1 MAIKRF
7 KANSDN
13 TITNAFRSDL
23 TNRGLNANMG
33 ASDVLETFSLYAQ
46 ASSGSTELERILIK
60 FPISDIIT
68 ARAAGTVPASGS
80 VSFYLRMFN
89 AATSQTVPRDLILKV
104 RPVIKDW
111 QEGTG
116 LDMDEYKDVVA
127 KGDIGSTWI
136 SASSTEIW
144 TTMGG
149 DYNPTPAY
157 NQTFPLGTEDLNI
170 DITPL
175 VEEWIDGTKENY
187 GVGVHLTSSQE
198 AKYTETEPREAV
210 YYDEKAYLSGTIP
223 AGAMSETQ
231 PFTIAGWVY
240 VSRPAGLAPTG
251 SVQLIWSM
259 SQVGLGGDLSRYI
272 ISNLHNFVQYTSL
285 YSGDDRYWTAD
296 VKLPFGVWSHV
307 AIADSPLELSTP
319 PTYYINGVSGA
330 FDQVT
335 QAIGTPEPYD
345 SFHLGGREDLGIS
358 YNWSGSLDDFVY
370 YDTRLSAS
378 DVLELYNG
386 GCPIDIKDLSSYSDA
401 KHWWI
406 NGDDTRDGIRLG
418 TPPTEISIYDQI
430 GDLDLYAT
438 GTGDMA
444 IVDSL
449 CQSSGGLFG
458 GNRTTGEIVNLNG
471 SQTSYYTKKFFG
483 RGSEFFFKRPVLE
496 ARWDSAIKDDRGNFY
511 ASSSLLPA
519 SENTRTLYLHNV
531 IGGKLYNI
539 PAIGTGSIYLKTY
552 TSSSDGSQIGTT
564 VTGGY
569 VSLGVYSA
577 SFALDTTASTVYD
590 RWYSSG
596 FADSYYTGTIGIKT
610 HDVSGYNPYST
621 YVPSLTNLK
630 PIYYPH
636 ETARFR
642 FYVRLK
648 DWSPNLYTVAN
659 TINDTLIIESA
670 SYQIHRIIDDL
681 KIIPFDTGSNRS
693 TETSF
698 DVSGNYFDLSM
709 DLFEPGYSYGIRIAF
724 YNETVSSYVEQP
736 YEWKFRVDNLET
748 Q

>member
-13 TITNAFRSDL
+13 TITNAFKSNL
-23 TNRGLNANMG
+23 TQRGLNANMG
-33 ASDVLETFSLYAQ
+33 ASDVLETFSIYGQ

-60 FPISDIIT
+60 FPITEIIT
-68 ARAAGTVPASGS
+68 ERTAGTIPDSGS
-80 VSFYLRMFN
+80 VSFYLRMYN
-89 AATSQTVPRDLILKV
+89 AKTDRTVPRNLGLSIYAV
-104 RPVIKDW
+104 SRSW

-116 LDMDEYKDVVA
+116 LDMDEYKDVVTQ
-127 KGDIGSTWI
+127 GDIGSTWI
-136 SASSTEIW
+136 SASSTEAW
-144 TTMGG
+144 TRMGG
-149 DYNPTPAY
+149 DYHTSPVY
-157 NQTFPLGTEDLNI
+157 NQSFTLGTEDLSV
-170 DITPL
+170 DVTPL
-175 VEEWIDGTKENY
+175 VEEWIVGTKTNY
-187 GVGVHLTSSQE
+187 GFGVHLTGTQE
-198 AKYTETEPREAV
+198 S
-210 YYDEKAYLSGTIP
+210 YY
-223 AGAMSETQ
+223 
-231 PFTIAGWVY
+231 
-240 VSRPAGLAPTG
+240 
-251 SVQLIWSM
+251 
-259 SQVGLGGDLSRYI
+259 
-272 ISNLHNFVQYTSL
+272 
-285 YSGDDRYWTAD
+285 
-296 VKLPFGVWSHV
+296 
-307 AIADSPLELSTP
+307 
-319 PTYYINGVSGA
+319 
-330 FDQVT
+330 
-335 QAIGTPEPYD
+335 
-345 SFHLGGREDLGIS
+345 
-358 YNWSGSLDDFVY
+358 
-370 YDTRLSAS
+370 SAS
-378 DVLELYNG
+378 
-386 GCPIDIKDLSSYSDA
+386 
-401 KHWWI
+401 
-406 NGDDTRDGIRLG
+406 T
-418 TPPTEISIYDQI
+418 
-430 GDLDLYAT
+430 
-438 GTGDMA
+438 
-444 IVDSL
+444 DST
-449 CQSSGGLFG
+449 SSGQL
-458 GNRTTGEIVNLNG
+458 VNLTG
-471 SQTSYYTKKFFG
+471 SQTTYYTKKFFG
-483 RGSEFFFKRPVLE
+483 RGSEFFFKRPTIE

-519 SENTRTLYLHNV
+519 SVNTRTLYLHNV

-539 PAIGTGSIYLKTY
+539 PAVGTGEIYLKTY
-552 TSSSDGSQIGTT
+552 TSSSGGSQIGTT

-577 SFALDTTASTVYD
+577 SFTLDTTASTVYD

-681 KIIPFDTGSNRS
+681 KIIPFDTGSTRS

-709 DLFEPGYSYGIRIAF
+709 NLFDPGYSYGIRLAF
-724 YNETVSSYVEQP
+724 YNESVSSYVEQP

>member
-7 KANSDN
+7 TANADN
-13 TITNAFRSDL
+13 TITNAFRSNL
-23 TNRGLNANMG
+23 TQRGLNANMG
-33 ASDVLETFSLYAQ
+33 ASDVLETFSLYGQ

-60 FPISDIIT
+60 FPVNDIVT
-68 ARAAGTVPASGS
+68 ARAAGTVPASGN

-89 AATSQTVPRDLILKV
+89 AETSQTVPRDLILNV
-104 RPVIKDW
+104 LPVVKDW

-127 KGDIGSTWI
+127 QGDIGSTWM
-136 SASSTEIW
+136 SASSTAAW

-149 DYNPTPAY
+149 DYNPTPTY
-157 NQTFPLGTEDLNI
+157 SQTFPLGTEDLNV
-170 DITPL
+170 DITTL

-198 AKYTETEPREAV
+198 AKYTELEPREAV
-210 YYDEKAYLSGTIP
+210 YFDENSFLSASVP

-231 PFTIAGWVY
+231 PFTMAGWVFCSKPSA
-240 VSRPAGLAPTG
+240 VAPAGAIQIVWAWSEPG
-251 SVQLIWSM
+251 SVAT
-259 SQVGLGGDLSRYI
+259 SRYLTA
-272 ISNLHNFVQYTSL
+272 NLFNFPQYFSA
-285 YSGDDRYWTAD
+285 YSGDDRYWYTD
-296 VKLPFGVWSHV
+296 VKIPQNVWTHL

-319 PTYYINGVSGA
+319 PTYYVNGVSGT
-330 FDQVT
+330 FIQLT
-335 QAIGTPEPYD
+335 QATGTPEPFD
-345 SFHLGGREDLGIS
+345 SFHLGGRENEGLNF
-358 YNWSGSLDDFVY
+358 NWSGSLDDFVY
-370 YDTRLSAS
+370 YDKRLSAAE
-378 DVLELYNG
+378 VLELYNG
-386 GCPIDIKDLSSYSDA
+386 GCPVDIKDLSSYSDA

-430 GDLDLYAT
+430 GDVDFYAT

-483 RGSEFFFKRPVLE
+483 RRSEFFFKRPVLE
-496 ARWDSAIKDDRGNFY
+496 ARWDSALKDDRGNFY

-519 SENTRTLYLHNV
+519 SENNRTLYLHNV
-531 IGGKLYNI
+531 IGGKLFNI
-539 PAIGTGSIYLKTY
+539 PAVGTGEIYLQTY
-552 TSSSDGSQIGTT
+552 DASSGGNQIGTT

-577 SFALDTTASTVYD
+577 SFALNTTASTVYD

-596 FADSYYTGTIGIKT
+596 LAECYYTGTIGIKT
-610 HDVSGYNPYST
+610 HDISGYNPYST
-621 YVPSLTNLK
+621 YVTTLTNLK

-636 ETARFR
+636 ETTRFR
-642 FYVRLK
+642 FYVRNK

-659 TINDTLIIESA
+659 SINDTLIIESA
-670 SYQIHRIIDDL
+670 SYQIHRVIDDL
-681 KIIPFDTGSNRS
+681 KIVPFDTGSTRS

-698 DVSGNYFDLSM
+698 DVSGNYFDLDM
-709 DLFEPGYSYGIRIAF
+709 ALFEPGYSYAIRMAF